1 MTTTPQTK
9 QNSITVNTLKQKI
22 DNEKDLVIFDV
33 RSKKSF
39 EKSHIPNAVYAVC
52 DANSQQNIMPK
63 LPKNLEYVLVG
74 DGKSGDKNDTYVSHM
89 SSMMKGIGFN
99 ISFLENGMDNW
110 SEEYSFRDFTRHQF
124 SKFKKDDR

>member
-1 MTTTPQTK
+1 MTTISHTK
-9 QNSITVNTLKQKI
+9 QNSISVNTLKQKI
-22 DNEKDLVIFDV
+22 DNEQDLVIFDV

-74 DGKSGDKNDTYVSHM
+74 DGKSGDK
-89 SSMMKGIGFN
+89 K
-99 ISFLENGMDNW
+99 
-110 SEEYSFRDFTRHQF
+110 
-124 SKFKKDDR
+124 